1 LFNRNNV
8 QFCNLLTAVLYTLE
22 TIAQFCNLLTA
33 VLYTLETIDKTAV
46 SKLQN
51 CTIVTKVY
59 KTAVNKLQNWP
70 MNKDGITY
78 VKVNIVNIIFGGNIE
93 CILKHDGSN

>member
-1 LFNRNNV
+1 MYK
-8 QFCNLLTAVLYTLE
+8 TAVSKLQNC
-22 TIAQFCNLLTA
+22 TIITKVYKTA
-33 VLYTLETIDKTAV
+33 FNKLHNCTIVSKVYKTAV

-78 VKVNIVNIIFGGNIE
+78 VKVNIVNIIFCGNIE
-93 CILKHDGSN
+93 CLNVFS